1 MNKKKKSKG
10 TSGLQWYREVCK
22 FLTELD
28 CYLTT
33 PVMDRT
39 IFDELLNFAQK
50 NTCSIFRLKTEYK
63 KYGLYV
69 SRGKRGNSILI
80 AKPVVERF
88 CQLKD
93 YVVDGLLTTNQIVA
107 YSAKDFRDIRH
118 FKNVHQSQIMEYA
131 RKRRYYKN
139 KEIINSPLFNEEQK
153 KRAMLDI
160 WSDKKLE
167 NNEVTSTKYE
177 NILFNKLFGIFKK
190 RVKKQQKFIIG
201 NKVYFVDIY
210 MKAYKVAIEV
220 DGGYHNSHQ
229 QIEKDKQK
237 DLDLST
243 LGLLVIRVK
252 NEDVK
257 KRFGFI
263 KNILEKRHKDI
274 IKRIK
279 VSTGTMRI

>member
-1 MNKKKKSKG
+1 MNKKKKGKG

-39 IFDELLNFAQK
+39 IFDELLNFAHK

-69 SRGKRGNSILI
+69 SRGKHGNSILI

-118 FKNVHQSQIMEYA
+118 FKNVHQSQIKEDA

-139 KEIINSPLFNEEQK
+139 KEIIT
-153 KRAMLDI
+153 KR
-160 WSDKKLE
+160 
-167 NNEVTSTKYE
+167 
-177 NILFNKLFGIFKK
+177 
-190 RVKKQQKFIIG
+190 RKQSK
-201 NKVYFVDIY
+201 
-210 MKAYKVAIEV
+210 
-220 DGGYHNSHQ
+220 
-229 QIEKDKQK
+229 
-237 DLDLST
+237 
-243 LGLLVIRVK
+243 
-252 NEDVK
+252 
-257 KRFGFI
+257 
-263 KNILEKRHKDI
+263 
-274 IKRIK
+274 
-279 VSTGTMRI
+279 